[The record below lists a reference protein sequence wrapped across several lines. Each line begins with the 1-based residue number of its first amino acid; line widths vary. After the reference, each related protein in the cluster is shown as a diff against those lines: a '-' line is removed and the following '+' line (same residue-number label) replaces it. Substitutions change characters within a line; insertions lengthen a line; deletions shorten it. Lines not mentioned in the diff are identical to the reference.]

1 MKPLKPGRVRVVEFV
16 EPEAAVDVVV
26 VVVARR
32 LDVRPRLCC
41 DWRE

>member
-1 MKPLKPGRVRVVEFV
+1 MKPLKPGRVRVEVVEA
-16 EPEAAVDVVV
+16 EVDVDVDV

-32 LDVRPRLCC
+32 LLVRPRLCC